1 MSQGQ
6 ELAALA
12 KDKGVRAV
20 VGLQGRVSP
29 VVLKIKSLLEQGTI
43 GKVLSSSI
51 SAAGG
56 TRSRDSVPVGLK
68 YFTERHVGGN
78 MVTIG
83 FGHSE

>member
-1 MSQGQ
+1 MVRH
-6 ELAALA
+6 
-12 KDKGVRAV
+12 KRVRAM

-29 VVLKIKSLLEQGTI
+29 VVLKIKSLLEQGII

-51 SAAGG
+51 TAAGG

-78 MVTIG
+78 LVTIG